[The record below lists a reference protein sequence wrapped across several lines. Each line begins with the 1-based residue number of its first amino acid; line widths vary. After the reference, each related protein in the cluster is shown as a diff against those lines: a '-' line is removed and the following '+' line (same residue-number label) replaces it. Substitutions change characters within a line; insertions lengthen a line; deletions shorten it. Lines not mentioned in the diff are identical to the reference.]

1 MSIPG
6 VNLSLAEG
14 QLPPAP
20 ANTDG
25 VFAIIGAGLF
35 GQNNQVQFIVGPAT
49 VPGLAGFG
57 PGPEALAQVLANG
70 SSSAYYIPGART
82 QYGWGGVAGNYGLSG
97 VSYSRSAIP
106 ALTPNALLGIPT
118 ATIGQPFDASA
129 ANTGNGQV
137 FFAPGSVPQLAGT
150 MSQVTVAVTTPGA
163 LGTAL
168 ATITFGVTPH
178 TGVSLGTGT
187 YADPGGSGVI
197 LDFATPIN
205 GTFGNGDTFQS
216 LATPN
221 DAYAVTITINSVTAQ
236 GYAYLNY
243 SLDGGNTIL
252 ATSAIPLGCVIT
264 ETGATQPVLAIG
276 GAWPTA
282 GLSGGATGNALALFA
297 TTQQGTAL
305 GLTAQCTPAG
315 GVMSTTTA
323 STGIASVT
331 TPIGTGAGI
340 SGAITATLTVGASGG
355 GTAAGTG
362 AGTPPVIAPFVAAGG
377 YTSSTNTTNPNVVA
391 SGPGASATDVFTL
404 TSPQT
409 WIGNGGAN
417 PTIGEVII
425 DNNGVPYIVASSTN
439 STVTATYNF
448 TGSPTSVKVVKSL
461 GYASVAGTSHTFTI
475 AASGVWSGGFIPSAG
490 QLAVDD
496 GGNTYVLDVGSTVH
510 NAVTV
515 GAVSGSPSLL
525 AVYSLGGTCSATLSL
540 VDSVNGTRNYVF
552 TDAINGLPST
562 FTEATTGLVFAFN
575 SGTHTFVNSA
585 IYTETIQPPA
595 IMTATVTE
603 NGTPVATT
611 GLYINSSGNPSASN
625 GTAITHHI
633 PGVTGPTLVFAH
645 SNTDLYSYSATTP
658 SNTTTF
664 SFYIYGPQY
673 TLTPSESNGTLCGFN
688 AQFGFG
694 TYLANDTI
702 AFNTNAPSVAPTDV
716 VNALNALHAAQNVA
730 YSMVHV
736 FPSLNQTVSTVTP
749 CALLATLASDMQSNL
764 TAFAGEPNFYQT
776 PGFISGPDN
785 AATLSGSTP
794 ADFVT
799 AFSPLALNL
808 MSTSMGS
815 DSIVSALTGR
825 INLRNPAQAISSRL
839 AATAPQIDPGLG
851 SLPGLSNDNGVTTAL
866 ATALQFNADR
876 AMSTQFIP
884 GQTGAYVITGVSLE
898 SPTGDYTL
906 VELQRVIA
914 KVYNAARLALAPYR
928 NANVPTAAGGVI
940 DPGYAKTMNSQIAA
954 AINATCST
962 NYQGL
967 SVTVSLTA
975 NVQSTRTLP
984 VAISV
989 VPFAYLQT
997 INGTIGFIA
1006 SIPVTT

>member
-150 MSQVTVAVTTPGA
+150 MSQVTVSVTTPGA

-264 ETGATQPVLAIG
+264 ETGATQPVLTIG

-282 GLSGGATGNALALFA
+282 GLSGGTTGNALALFA
-297 TTQQGTAL
+297 ATQQGTAL
-305 GLTAQCTPAG
+305 GLAAQCTPAG

-331 TPIGTGAGI
+331 TPIKTTPAVAGAV
-340 SGAITATLTVGASGG
+340 TATLTVGASGT
-355 GTAAGTG
+355 GTSVGTVTTVGG
-362 AGTPPVIAPFVAAGG
+362 AGSLSPFPTAITTDTGG
-377 YTSSTNTTNPNVVA
+377 SA
-391 SGPGASATDVFTL
+391 SGTVYTISSGTFSVT
-404 TSPQT
+404 
-409 WIGNGGAN
+409 
-417 PTIGEVII
+417 PTAGEVAV
-425 DNNGVPYIVASSTN
+425 DNNGVGYLI
-439 STVTATYNF
+439 
-448 TGSPTSVKVVKSL
+448 TS
-461 GYASVAGTSHTFTI
+461 ANTTTITVAGGLLNHTTI
-475 AASGVWSGGFIPSAG
+475 TGM
-490 QLAVDD
+490 
-496 GGNTYVLDVGSTVH
+496 TVYP
-510 NAVTV
+510 V
-515 GAVSGSPSLL
+515 
-525 AVYSLGGTCSATLSL
+525 GGTASATLTL
-540 VDSVNGTRNYVF
+540 VDSIGGTRTYTF
-552 TDAINGLPST
+552 TAAPASSGLAGAGNGLPAT
-562 FTEATTGLVFAFN
+562 FTETSTGLVFAFN
-575 SGTHTFVNSA
+575 SGTHNFVNSA

-736 FPSLNQTVSTVTP
+736 FPSLNQTVSTATP

-799 AFSPLALNL
+799 AFSPLAMNL

-825 INLRNPAQAISSRL
+825 INLRNPAQTISSRL

-940 DPGYAKTMNSQIAA
+940 DPGYAKTMNSQIAS

-967 SVTVSLTA
+967 SVTVSLTE
-975 NVQSTRTLP
+975 NVQSTRALP
-984 VAISV
+984 VTISV

-1006 SIPVTT
+1006 NIPVTT